1 MTTSAPSP
9 TARRAPPRTTGSTI
23 GWIGQGLLLLAGV
36 VLVVLAT
43 RRIRVRAVRV
53 AAVLLGP
60 LGVALFVVTTALAV
74 SSF

>member
-1 MTTSAPSP
+1 
-9 TARRAPPRTTGSTI
+9 
-23 GWIGQGLLLLAGV
+23 

-74 SSF
+74 LSF